1 MSPRLD
7 PAEVEALMEDFQASG
22 MGARPVEPRDFAVP
36 RRLSA
41 EDLAEVRRRI
51 QRGLPEMEQALGRLL
66 RRRSPLEL
74 GALSE
79 VHAASLFRASGSP
92 AALVRFRSRGQ
103 VGWVELPSQNAVEA
117 IERVLGRL
125 RGKTDEAPAAR
136 PLTLLE
142 QSLLV
147 KLVRGV
153 LLQVANA
160 LGIEVAQ
167 LEGVPSYREA
177 GSYLDAEGQ
186 PDAYRLSVEVLAQ
199 GPDGPFRIALLLP
212 LESARSFS
220 RASEGAAPAA
230 VPGHL
235 VDVPVEVAA
244 HLGQAELTL
253 SELLGLAPGD
263 VIPLELA
270 RGEPAR
276 LSIDGRNV
284 GLGELGSRAGRLAVR
299 LSHLKLD

>member
-1 MSPRLD
+1 
-7 PAEVEALMEDFQASG
+7 
-22 MGARPVEPRDFAVP
+22 VP

-51 QRGLPEMEQALGRLL
+51 QRCLPEMEQALGRLL

-79 VHAASLFRASGSP
+79 IHAGSLFREIGAP
-92 AALVRFRSRGQ
+92 AALVRFKSRGQ
-103 VGWVELPSQNAVEA
+103 VGWVELPSQNAVDA

-136 PLTLLE
+136 PLTGLE

-147 KLVRGV
+147 KLMRGL

-160 LGIEVAQ
+160 LGLEIAQ
-167 LEGVPSYREA
+167 LEGVASYREA

-186 PDAYRLSVEVLAQ
+186 PDAYRLSVELLTT

-212 LESARSFS
+212 LESAKSFG
-220 RASEGAAPAA
+220 RASSAAAPEA

-235 VDVPVEVAA
+235 VAVPVEVSVS
-244 HLGQAELTL
+244 LGQAELSL

-284 GLGELGSRAGRLAVR
+284 GLGDLGALAGRLAVR